1 MVFRWKDSIAE
12 AVLECASLGKV
23 PDYPVPVDEAI
34 MESLPQLAVS
44 KVTTVSRLLVLGK
57 GLNKEIIYLST
68 FCG

>member
-34 MESLPQLAVS
+34 MESLPQLAIS
-44 KVTTVSRLLVLGK
+44 KVTTVS
-57 GLNKEIIYLST
+57 
-68 FCG
+68 